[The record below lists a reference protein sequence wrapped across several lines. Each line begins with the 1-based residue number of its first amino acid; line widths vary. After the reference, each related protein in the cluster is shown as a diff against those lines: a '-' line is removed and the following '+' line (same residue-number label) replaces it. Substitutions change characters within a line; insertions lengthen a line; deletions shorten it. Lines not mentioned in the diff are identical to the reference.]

1 MLSSLDDETVS
12 ALVDWFFLMQN
23 LIDGSDDAMSTCG
36 SGHTHYRECEG
47 DPLVTWKRG
56 YSSVF
61 DILMVKYSLKKVI
74 LIFEV

>member
-61 DILMVKYSLKKVI
+61 DILMVNKIPLKK
-74 LIFEV
+74 LY

>member
-23 LIDGSDDAMSTCG
+23 LIDGSDDVMSTCG

-61 DILMVKYSLKKVI
+61 DILMVKKKFLKESYI
-74 LIFEV
+74 DI